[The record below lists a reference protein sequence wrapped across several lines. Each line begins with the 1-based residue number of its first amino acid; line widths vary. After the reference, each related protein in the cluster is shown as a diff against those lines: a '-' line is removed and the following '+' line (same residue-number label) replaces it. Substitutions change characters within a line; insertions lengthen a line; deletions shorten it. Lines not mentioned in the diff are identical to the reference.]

1 MIDCII
7 RENVHNR
14 NLILVYPIR
23 LVEVI
28 NLWLNLYWVKRIH
41 KHVEMLNVLYDAAR
55 LKKTEHKD
63 EHIYKYIYRERDLQ
77 K

>member
-1 MIDCII
+1 
-7 RENVHNR
+7 
-14 NLILVYPIR
+14 
-23 LVEVI
+23 
-28 NLWLNLYWVKRIH
+28 
-41 KHVEMLNVLYDAAR
+41 MLNVLYDAAR